1 MLKVVNMEY
10 EVVIGLETHAELAT
24 ITKLFCG
31 CSTKF
36 GAEPNTHVCP
46 ICLGM
51 PGVLPV
57 MNKKAF
63 EYALKAA
70 VALDC
75 EINRFTNFDRK
86 SYYYPDLPKNYQIS
100 QNYYNLGV
108 EGYMNMSVNRSIK
121 KIRIHNVH
129 LEEEAGKL
137 IHPEESGADY
147 SLVDFN
153 RAGVPLL
160 EIVSYPDMRTVD
172 EVESYMQTL
181 RKILL
186 YTEVSDCKMQ
196 EGSLRFEASISLRKK
211 GSDKLGNRVEIKNL
225 NSMKSVIKA
234 IEYEAIRQS
243 ELLDRGESIDRETR
257 LWDEVGEKSQRM
269 RSKEE
274 SQDYRY
280 FPEPDLLPVLIDE
293 KWLSAVKNSIPEL
306 PLARKQRFIE
316 ACKLSDYDAS
326 ILTEEKVL
334 ADFFEECVK
343 ILERPKAFSNW
354 IINDLL
360 REVKDRKLDI
370 SNLPI
375 KPGQLAALVE
385 IVEKGTISSTIAKEV
400 FSEMIQTG
408 KEPQKIIEEK
418 GMSQISDEGLIE
430 SVIDKVIAGN
440 PGVIEDYK
448 KGKKNALAFLVGQV
462 MKETKGKANPKMV
475 NEMLAKK
482 VGV

>member
-1 MLKVVNMEY
+1 MEY

-31 CSTKF
+31 CSTQF
-36 GAEPNTHVCP
+36 GAEPNTQVCP
-46 ICLGM
+46 VCLGM

-57 MNKKAF
+57 MNKIAF

-70 VALDC
+70 IALNC

-100 QNYYNLGV
+100 QNYYNLGIN
-108 EGYMNMSVNRSIK
+108 GCMNIDLNGNRK
-121 KIRIHNVH
+121 TIRIHNVH

-137 IHPEESGADY
+137 IHPEETGADY

-160 EIVSYPDMRTVD
+160 EIVSCPDMRTVD
-172 EVESYMQTL
+172 EVDSYMQTL

-211 GSDKLGNRVEIKNL
+211 GTDKLGNRVEIKNL

-243 ELLDRGESIDRETR
+243 ELLDKGETIDRETR
-257 LWDEVGEKSQRM
+257 LWDEVNEKSARM

-293 KWLSAVKNSIPEL
+293 KWLATIKSSIPEL
-306 PLARKQRFIE
+306 PLEKKQRYIE
-316 ACKLSDYDAS
+316 SFKLSDYDAGV
-326 ILTEEKVL
+326 LTEEKVL
-334 ADFFEECVK
+334 INLFEECVK
-343 ILERPKAFSNW
+343 IMDRPKAFCNW
-354 IINDLL
+354 ITNDLL

-370 SNLPI
+370 NSLQI
-375 KPGQLAALVE
+375 KPKQLALLVE
-385 IVEKGTISSTIAKEV
+385 IIEKGTISSTIAKEV

-408 KEPQKIIEEK
+408 KDPQEIIEEK
-418 GMSQISDEGLIE
+418 GLAQISDEGLIE

-440 PGVIEDYK
+440 PSVIEDYK
-448 KGKKNALAFLVGQV
+448 KGKKNALTFLVGQV

-475 NEMLAKK
+475 NALLTKK
-482 VGV
+482 VGA

>member
-1 MLKVVNMEY
+1 MEY

-36 GAEPNTHVCP
+36 GVEPNTQVCP
-46 ICLGM
+46 VCLGM

-70 VALDC
+70 IALNCKIDK
-75 EINRFTNFDRK
+75 FTNFDRK

-100 QNYYNLGV
+100 QNYYNLGID
-108 EGYMNMSVNRSIK
+108 GYMDISVNNVISR
-121 KIRIHNVH
+121 IRIHNVH

-137 IHPEESGADY
+137 IHPEEVGADY

-160 EIVSYPDMRTVD
+160 EIVSYPDMRTVH

-234 IEYEAIRQS
+234 IEYETVRQRG
-243 ELLDRGESIDRETR
+243 LLEKGETIERETR
-257 LWDEVGEKSQRM
+257 LWDEVNEKSARM
-269 RSKEE
+269 RSKEDA
-274 SQDYRY
+274 QDYRY
-280 FPEPDLLPVLIDE
+280 FPEPDLLPILIDE
-293 KWLSAVKNSIPEL
+293 KWLLAIKDTIPEL
-306 PLARKQRFIE
+306 PLARRQRFME
-316 ACKLSDYDAS
+316 TFVLSEYDAS
-326 ILTEEKVL
+326 LLTDEKIL
-334 ADFFEECVK
+334 ADFFEACVK
-343 ILERPKAFSNW
+343 VSHRPKAFCNW
-354 IINDLL
+354 ITNDLL

-370 SNLPI
+370 NNLKI
-375 KPGQLAALVE
+375 KPNQLVVLVE
-385 IVEKGTISSTIAKEV
+385 MIEKGTISSTIAKEV

-408 KEPQKIIEEK
+408 KDPQLIVEEK
-418 GMSQISDEGLIE
+418 KLVQISDEGFIE
-430 SVIDKVIAGN
+430 EVVSKVISSN
-440 PGVIEDYK
+440 PDVITDYK
-448 KGKKNALAFLVGQV
+448 KGKKNALTFLVGQV
-462 MKETKGKANPKMV
+462 MKETKGKANPKIV
-475 NEMLAKK
+475 NELLKEK
-482 VGV
+482 VGI

>member
-1 MLKVVNMEY
+1 MEY

-108 EGYMNMSVNRSIK
+108 DGHMNMSVNGSMK
-121 KIRIHNVH
+121 KVRIHNVH

-137 IHPEESGADY
+137 IHPEEAGADY

-211 GSDKLGNRVEIKNL
+211 GTDKLGNRVEIKNL

-234 IEYEAIRQS
+234 IEYEAMRQS
-243 ELLDRGESIDRETR
+243 ELLDRGETIDRETR

-293 KWLSAVKNSIPEL
+293 KWLSE
-306 PLARKQRFIE
+306 
-316 ACKLSDYDAS
+316 
-326 ILTEEKVL
+326 
-334 ADFFEECVK
+334 
-343 ILERPKAFSNW
+343 
-354 IINDLL
+354 
-360 REVKDRKLDI
+360 
-370 SNLPI
+370 I
-375 KPGQLAALVE
+375 KKFYTRTP
-385 IVEKGTISSTIAKEV
+385 
-400 FSEMIQTG
+400 TG
-408 KEPQKIIEEK
+408 KKT
-418 GMSQISDEGLIE
+418 
-430 SVIDKVIAGN
+430 KV
-440 PGVIEDYK
+440 Y
-448 KGKKNALAFLVGQV
+448 
-462 MKETKGKANPKMV
+462 
-475 NEMLAKK
+475 
-482 VGV
+482 

>member
-1 MLKVVNMEY
+1 MEY

-108 EGYMNMSVNRSIK
+108 DGYMNMSVNGTMK
-121 KIRIHNVH
+121 KVRIHNVH

-137 IHPEESGADY
+137 IHPEETGADY

-211 GSDKLGNRVEIKNL
+211 GTDKLGNRVEIKNL

-293 KWLSAVKNSIPEL
+293 KWLSAIKNSIPEL

-316 ACKLSDYDAS
+316 ACKLSDYDAG

-343 ILERPKAFSNW
+343 ILDRPKAFSNW

-370 SNLPI
+370 SNLPV
-375 KPGQLAALVE
+375 KPGQLAALVK
-385 IVEKGTISSTIAKEV
+385 IIEKGTVSSTIAKEV

-440 PGVIEDYK
+440 PSVIEDYK

>member
-1 MLKVVNMEY
+1 MEY

-31 CSTKF
+31 CSTQF
-36 GAEPNTHVCP
+36 GAEPNTQVCP
-46 ICLGM
+46 VCLGM

-57 MNKKAF
+57 MNKIAF

-70 VALDC
+70 IALNC

-100 QNYYNLGV
+100 QNYYNLGIN
-108 EGYMNMSVNRSIK
+108 GCMNIDLNGNRK
-121 KIRIHNVH
+121 TIRIHNVH

-137 IHPEESGADY
+137 IHPEETGADY

-160 EIVSYPDMRTVD
+160 EIVSCPDMRTVD
-172 EVESYMQTL
+172 EVDSYMQTL

-211 GSDKLGNRVEIKNL
+211 GTDKLGNRVEIKNL

-243 ELLDRGESIDRETR
+243 ELLDKGETIDRETR
-257 LWDEVGEKSQRM
+257 LWDEVNEKSARM

-293 KWLSAVKNSIPEL
+293 KWLATIKSSIPEL
-306 PLARKQRFIE
+306 PLEKKQRYIE
-316 ACKLSDYDAS
+316 SFKLSDYDAGV
-326 ILTEEKVL
+326 LTEEKVL
-334 ADFFEECVK
+334 INLFEECVK
-343 ILERPKAFSNW
+343 IMDRPKAFCNW
-354 IINDLL
+354 ITNDLL

-370 SNLPI
+370 NSLQI
-375 KPGQLAALVE
+375 KPKQLALLVE
-385 IVEKGTISSTIAKEV
+385 IIEKGTISSTIAKEV
-400 FSEMIQTG
+400 FSEIIQTG
-408 KEPQKIIEEK
+408 KDPQKIIEEK
-418 GMSQISDEGLIE
+418 GLAQISDEGLIE

-440 PGVIEDYK
+440 PSVIEDYK
-448 KGKKNALAFLVGQV
+448 KGKKNALTFLVGQV

-475 NEMLAKK
+475 NELLTKK
-482 VGV
+482 MGV

>member
-1 MLKVVNMEY
+1 MEY

-24 ITKLFCG
+24 VTKLFCG

-36 GAEPNTHVCP
+36 GAEPNTQVCP
-46 ICLGM
+46 VCLGM

-70 VALDC
+70 VALSC
-75 EINRFTNFDRK
+75 EINNFTNFDRK

-100 QNYYNLGV
+100 QNYHNLGIN
-108 EGYMNMSVNRSIK
+108 GYMDIIVNGSVK
-121 KIRIHNVH
+121 KIHIHNVH

-137 IHPEESGADY
+137 IHSEDSGANY

-160 EIVSYPDMRTVD
+160 EIVSSPDMRNVNEVD
-172 EVESYMQTL
+172 SYMQTL

-186 YTEVSDCKMQ
+186 YTEISDCKMQ

-234 IEYEAIRQS
+234 IEYEAARQS
-243 ELLDRGESIDRETR
+243 EVLDSGKAIDRETR
-257 LWDEVGEKSQRM
+257 LWDEVNGKSARM

-274 SQDYRY
+274 AQDYRY

-293 KWLSAVKNSIPEL
+293 KWLSTIKSSIPEL
-306 PLARKQRFIE
+306 PLEKKQRYIE
-316 ACKLSDYDAS
+316 SFKLSDYDAGV
-326 ILTEEKVL
+326 LTEEKVL
-334 ADFFEECVK
+334 INLFEECVK
-343 ILERPKAFSNW
+343 IMDRPKAFCNW
-354 IINDLL
+354 ITNDLL
-360 REVKDRKLDI
+360 REVKDKKLDI
-370 SNLPI
+370 NDLKI
-375 KPGQLAALVE
+375 KPKQLASLVE
-385 IVEKGTISSTIAKEV
+385 IIEKGTISSTIAKEV

-418 GMSQISDEGLIE
+418 GMAQISDEGLIE
-430 SVIDKVIAGN
+430 LVVDKVIASN
-440 PGVIEDYK
+440 PNVIEDYK
-448 KGKKNALAFLVGQV
+448 KGKKNAIAFLVGQV
-462 MKETKGKANPKMV
+462 MKETKGKANPKIV
-475 NEMLAKK
+475 NELLSKK
-482 VGV
+482 IVDIN

>member
-1 MLKVVNMEY
+1 MEY

-31 CSTKF
+31 CSTQF
-36 GAEPNTHVCP
+36 GAEPNTQVCP
-46 ICLGM
+46 VCLGM

-70 VALDC
+70 VALNC

-100 QNYYNLGV
+100 QNYYNLGIN
-108 EGYMNMSVNRSIK
+108 GCMNIDLNGNRK
-121 KIRIHNVH
+121 TIRIHNVH

-137 IHPEESGADY
+137 IHPEETGADY

-172 EVESYMQTL
+172 EVDSYMQTL

-211 GSDKLGNRVEIKNL
+211 GIDKLGNRVEIKNL

-243 ELLDRGESIDRETR
+243 ALLDKGETIDRETR
-257 LWDEVGEKSQRM
+257 LWDEVNGKSARM

-293 KWLSAVKNSIPEL
+293 KWLSAIKNSIPEL
-306 PLARKQRFIE
+306 PLARKQRFVE
-316 ACKLSDYDAS
+316 AFKLSDYDAS

-334 ADFFEECVK
+334 ADSFEECVK
-343 ILERPKAFSNW
+343 IMDRPKAFSNW
-354 IINDLL
+354 ITNDLL

-370 SNLPI
+370 NSLQI
-375 KPGQLAALVE
+375 KPKQLALLVE
-385 IVEKGTISSTIAKEV
+385 IIEKGTISSTIAKEV
-400 FSEMIQTG
+400 FSEMVQTG
-408 KEPQKIIEEK
+408 KDPQKIIEEK
-418 GMSQISDEGLIE
+418 GLTQISDEGLIE
-430 SVIDKVIAGN
+430 AVIDKIIAGN

-475 NEMLAKK
+475 NELLKGK
-482 VGV
+482 VGI

>member
-1 MLKVVNMEY
+1 MLKVVIMEY

-24 ITKLFCG
+24 IAKLFCG

-36 GAEPNTHVCP
+36 GAEPNTQVCP

-70 VALDC
+70 VALNC

-108 EGYMNMSVNRSIK
+108 DGYMNMSVNGSITK
-121 KIRIHNVH
+121 VRIHNVH

-172 EVESYMQTL
+172 EVESYMQTS

-186 YTEVSDCKMQ
+186 YTEISDCKMQ

-211 GSDKLGNRVEIKNL
+211 GTDKLGNRVEIKI
-225 NSMKSVIKA
+225 S
-234 IEYEAIRQS
+234 
-243 ELLDRGESIDRETR
+243 TR
-257 LWDEVGEKSQRM
+257 
-269 RSKEE
+269 
-274 SQDYRY
+274 
-280 FPEPDLLPVLIDE
+280 
-293 KWLSAVKNSIPEL
+293 
-306 PLARKQRFIE
+306 
-316 ACKLSDYDAS
+316 
-326 ILTEEKVL
+326 
-334 ADFFEECVK
+334 
-343 ILERPKAFSNW
+343 
-354 IINDLL
+354 
-360 REVKDRKLDI
+360 
-370 SNLPI
+370 
-375 KPGQLAALVE
+375 
-385 IVEKGTISSTIAKEV
+385 
-400 FSEMIQTG
+400 
-408 KEPQKIIEEK
+408 
-418 GMSQISDEGLIE
+418 
-430 SVIDKVIAGN
+430 
-440 PGVIEDYK
+440 
-448 KGKKNALAFLVGQV
+448 
-462 MKETKGKANPKMV
+462 
-475 NEMLAKK
+475 
-482 VGV
+482 

>member
-1 MLKVVNMEY
+1 MEY

-31 CSTKF
+31 CSTQF
-36 GAEPNTHVCP
+36 GAEPNTQTCP
-46 ICLGM
+46 VCLGM

-70 VALDC
+70 IALNC

-108 EGYMNMSVNRSIK
+108 NGYMDISVNGTIRR
-121 KIRIHNVH
+121 IRIHNVH

-137 IHPEESGADY
+137 IHPEETGADY

-172 EVESYMQTL
+172 AVDSYMQTL

-186 YTEVSDCKMQ
+186 YTEISDCKMQ

-211 GSDKLGNRVEIKNL
+211 GTDKLGNRVEIKNL

-243 ELLDRGESIDRETR
+243 ALLDKGETIDRETR
-257 LWDEVGEKSQRM
+257 LWDEINGKSARM

-274 SQDYRY
+274 AQDYRY

-293 KWLSAVKNSIPEL
+293 KWLSAIKNSIPEL

-316 ACKLSDYDAS
+316 AFKLSDYDAS

-343 ILERPKAFSNW
+343 ILDRPKAFCNW
-354 IINDLL
+354 ITNDLL

-370 SNLPI
+370 NSLQI
-375 KPGQLAALVE
+375 KPKQIALLVE
-385 IVEKGTISSTIAKEV
+385 IIEKGTISSTIAKEV

-408 KEPQKIIEEK
+408 KDPQKIIEEK
-418 GMSQISDEGLIE
+418 GLAQISDKGLIE
-430 SVIDKVIAGN
+430 AVIDKIIASN

-448 KGKKNALAFLVGQV
+448 KGKKNALAFLVGQI

-475 NEMLAKK
+475 NELLAKK